1 MGTGV
6 HSDQERASSCCEGRL
21 ISATAVAICVCVLV
35 QCCEVG
41 VCVCMLVGGALDT
54 WDHEWLGI
62 KVIYCVPSFYQCIPL
77 PTECLIGIG
86 YYAPNGTNS
95 CRPCTVCNANQGVR
109 SPCTETND
117 TDCEDCTEGTYSK
130 VISSGRTCYPC
141 TVCAQEGK
149 REVSP
154 CSATDDSICGECA
167 TGYFLYIDS
176 SGSKCKV
183 CSQCPH
189 DRVVIHWIEC
199 AEAHLPLDMQCA
211 PGM

>member
-1 MGTGV
+1 MRV
-6 HSDQERASSCCEGRL
+6 HARGRGPRHQGNMND
-21 ISATAVAICVCVLV
+21 C
-35 QCCEVG
+35 
-41 VCVCMLVGGALDT
+41 
-54 WDHEWLGI
+54 I
-62 KVIYCVPSFYQCIPL
+62 KVICCVPSFYQCIPL
-77 PTECLIGIG
+77 PTECLVGLG
-86 YYAPNGTNS
+86 YYTPNGTNS

-117 TDCEDCTEGTYSK
+117 TDCKDCAEGTYSK

-141 TVCAQEGK
+141 TVCAQKGK

-176 SGSKCKV
+176 GGSKCKV

-211 PGM
+211 PGTVSVTSEILQTRYIGMI